1 MASKASRKAS
11 GAFSMQGSRNVRDI
25 KVISR
30 ELKEEGKMNNYSSL
44 AVINDGLLLAS
55 TSGDKRLSVFDI
67 SNEVNCTPERCF
79 NANVDGICLGGLT
92 VFPERNIG
100 GGSVAV
106 CSFNRGFI
114 QLISP
119 HGDSIRQL
127 TKAPLRGPNGIAIH
141 KEQIFVCESQGNCI
155 SVLNMEGDF
164 LYRFGSKGDGP
175 GDFNWPHQLCVGPDD
190 FLYVSDMEN
199 HRVQV
204 LEKDGTFVRQ
214 FGQGTLKKPI
224 GLRITKSGY
233 VVVTSNQ
240 QNKVSF
246 FTVNGK
252 CVHEVTDAG
261 LSSPCGL
268 AIDQNGFIYIA
279 DNGNGRIVKM

>member
-1 MASKASRKAS
+1 
-11 GAFSMQGSRNVRDI
+11 
-25 KVISR
+25 VISR

-67 SNEVNCTPERCF
+67 SNEVKSSPERCF
-79 NANVDGICLGGLT
+79 DVNAHVFYLPMGGIT
-92 VFPERNIG
+92 VVPERNTERCTIFNL
-100 GGSVAV
+100 AV
-106 CSFNRGFI
+106 CSFNGGFI

-119 HGDSIRQL
+119 RGDSIRRF

-141 KEQIFVCESQGNCI
+141 KEQVFVCESHGNCI
-155 SVLNMEGDF
+155 SVLNMEGDL

-175 GDFNWPHQLCVGPDD
+175 GSLDFPHQLCVGPDD
-190 FLYVSDMEN
+190 CLYVSDMLN

-214 FGQGTLKKPI
+214 FGQGILKKPM
-224 GLRITKSGY
+224 GLQITKSGY

-252 CVHEVTDAG
+252 CVHEVTDVG
-261 LSSPCGL
+261 LFSPCGL
-268 AIDQNGFIYIA
+268 AIDQNGFIYVA
-279 DNGNGRIVKM
+279 DNGKGRIVKF

>member
-1 MASKASRKAS
+1 
-11 GAFSMQGSRNVRDI
+11 
-25 KVISR
+25 VISR

-67 SNEVNCTPERCF
+67 SNEVKSSPERCF
-79 NANVDGICLGGLT
+79 DVNVDGFCLPMGGVT
-92 VFPERNIG
+92 VFPEGNTEECSIL
-100 GGSVAV
+100 AV
-106 CSFNRGFI
+106 CSFNGDFV
-114 QLISP
+114 QLIS
-119 HGDSIRQL
+119 HRGDSIRRL

-141 KEQIFVCESQGNCI
+141 KEQIFVCESRGSCI

-164 LYRFGSKGDGP
+164 LNRFGSKGDGP
-175 GDFNWPHQLCVGPDD
+175 SNFNWPQQLCVGPDD
-190 FLYVSDMEN
+190 CLYITDMGN

-204 LEKDGTFVRQ
+204 FEKDGTFVRQ
-214 FGQGTLKKPI
+214 FGQGILNMPI
-224 GLRITKSGY
+224 GVQITKSGY
-233 VVVTSNQ
+233 VVVTSNH

-268 AIDQNGFIYIA
+268 AIDQNGFIYVA